1 MDRTSQGPAAV
12 VARLLAAIN
21 AHDLEAM
28 VACFADD
35 YVNEWPAHPQRGF
48 RGNQQVRSNWSQ
60 IFAGVPDLRARL
72 PRMVVDGD
80 TVWAEWDLSGT
91 RRDGAAHLM
100 RGVSIFGV
108 AEGRLAWVRFY
119 LEPVEE
125 TSGDV
130 DTFTHQTVGTNA
142 ADADATGMRS

>member
-12 VARLLAAIN
+12 VARLLEAIN

>member
-1 MDRTSQGPAAV
+1 MDRAGQDPAV
-12 VARLLAAIN
+12 VVERLLAAIN

-35 YVNEWPAHPQRGF
+35 YLNEWPAHPQRGF
-48 RGNQQVRSNWSQ
+48 RGRGQVRTNWSQ

-72 PRMVVDGD
+72 PRMTVDGD
-80 TVWAEWDLSGT
+80 TVWTEWDIAGT
-91 RRDGAAHLM
+91 RPDGGPFLT

-108 AEGRLAWVRFY
+108 REGHLAWVRFY

-130 DTFTHQTVGTNA
+130 DAFTDRVAGTVA
-142 ADADATGMRS
+142 AGADTTGLRS

>member
-1 MDRTSQGPAAV
+1 MNRADQGPAAAV
-12 VARLLAAIN
+12 ERLLAAIN

-48 RGNQQVRSNWSQ
+48 RGSEQVRRNWSQ

-72 PRMVVDGD
+72 PRMTVDGD

-125 TSGDV
+125 ASGDV

>member
-1 MDRTSQGPAAV
+1 MSPTGQGPAV
-12 VARLLAAIN
+12 VVERLLAAIN

-35 YVNEWPAHPQRGF
+35 YLNQWPAHPQRGF
-48 RGNQQVRSNWSQ
+48 RGRGQVRTNWSQ
-60 IFAGVPDLRARL
+60 IFAGVPNLQARL
-72 PRMVVDGD
+72 PRMTVDGD
-80 TVWAEWDLSGT
+80 TVWTEWDIAGT
-91 RRDGAAHLM
+91 RRDGGPFLM

-108 AEGRLAWVRFY
+108 REGRLAWVRFY

-130 DTFTHQTVGTNA
+130 DAHTRRVVGTTA
-142 ADADATGMRS
+142 GADTTEARS

>member
-1 MDRTSQGPAAV
+1 MDRASQGPATV
-12 VARLLAAIN
+12 VERLLAAIN

-35 YVNEWPAHPQRGF
+35 YLNEWPAHPQRGF
-48 RGNQQVRSNWSQ
+48 RGSEQVRRNWSQ

-108 AEGRLAWVRFY
+108 AGGRLAWVRFY

-130 DTFTHQTVGTNA
+130 DTFTHQTVGTNT
-142 ADADATGMRS
+142 ADADATGMGS

>member
-12 VARLLAAIN
+12 VERLLAAIN

-48 RGNQQVRSNWSQ
+48 HGGEQVRRNWSQ

-80 TVWAEWDLSGT
+80 TVWAEWDIAGT

-108 AEGRLAWVRFY
+108 AEGSLAWVRFY

-130 DTFTHQTVGTNA
+130 DTFTHQTVGTSA
-142 ADADATGMRS
+142 ADADATGLRS

>member
-1 MDRTSQGPAAV
+1 MDQAGPAV
-12 VARLLAAIN
+12 VVERLLEAIN

-48 RGNQQVRSNWSQ
+48 RGSAQVRKNWSQ

-80 TVWAEWDLSGT
+80 TVWTEWDMAGT
-91 RRDGAAHLM
+91 RRDGAAFLM

-108 AEGRLAWVRFY
+108 AEDRLAWVRFY

-130 DTFTHQTVGTNA
+130 DANTRRVVGSGA
-142 ADADATGMRS
+142 ASSDAAGVRS

>member
-12 VARLLAAIN
+12 VARLLEAIN

-100 RGVSIFGV
+100 RGVAIYGV
-108 AEGRLAWVRFY
+108 TADRIAWVRFY

-125 TSGDV
+125 ASGDV
-130 DTFTHQTVGTNA
+130 DAFTHQTVGTNA

>member
-1 MDRTSQGPAAV
+1 MDRAVPGPAAV
-12 VARLLAAIN
+12 VERLLAAIN

-28 VACFADD
+28 VACFAED

-48 RGNQQVRSNWSQ
+48 QGSAQVRTNWSQ

-72 PRMVVDGD
+72 PRMTVDGD
-80 TVWAEWDLSGT
+80 TVWTEWDIAGT
-91 RRDGAAHLM
+91 RRDGGPFLM

-108 AEGRLAWVRFY
+108 RDGRLASVRFY

-130 DTFTHQTVGTNA
+130 DVNTRRVVGG
-142 ADADATGMRS
+142 ADAGVRS

>member
-48 RGNQQVRSNWSQ
+48 RGSEQVRRNWSQ

-80 TVWAEWDLSGT
+80 TVWTEWDLSGT

-130 DTFTHQTVGTNA
+130 DTFTHQTVGTNT

>member
-1 MDRTSQGPAAV
+1 MDRPSQGPAAV
-12 VARLLAAIN
+12 VERLLEAIN

-60 IFAGVPDLRARL
+60 IFAGVPDLQARL

-108 AEGRLAWVRFY
+108 AKGRLAWVRFY

-130 DTFTHQTVGTNA
+130 DTFTHQTVGTGA

>member
-1 MDRTSQGPAAV
+1 V
-12 VARLLAAIN
+12 VVERLLAAIN

-130 DTFTHQTVGTNA
+130 DAHTARVVGAGPEGVTP
-142 ADADATGMRS
+142 

>member
-1 MDRTSQGPAAV
+1 MDRGGPAV
-12 VARLLAAIN
+12 VVERLLAAIN

-48 RGNQQVRSNWSQ
+48 EGSAQVGQNWSQ
-60 IFAGVPDLRARL
+60 IFAGVPDLQAKL
-72 PRMVVDGD
+72 PRMAVEGDVVW
-80 TVWAEWDLSGT
+80 TEWDISGT
-91 RRDGAAHLM
+91 RVDGAAFLM

-108 AEGRLAWVRFY
+108 ADGRLAWVRFY

-125 TSGDV
+125 ASGNV
-130 DTFTHQTVGTNA
+130 DAHTRRVVGTA
-142 ADADATGMRS
+142 AAKVEEARS

>member
-1 MDRTSQGPAAV
+1 MDGTSQGPAAAV
-12 VARLLAAIN
+12 EQLLAAIN

-35 YVNEWPAHPQRGF
+35 YLNEWPAHPQRGF
-48 RGNQQVRSNWSQ
+48 RGNQQVRTNWSQ

-80 TVWAEWDLSGT
+80 TVWAEWDIAGT

-100 RGVSIFGV
+100 RGVAIHGIT
-108 AEGRLAWVRFY
+108 EGRIAWVRFY

-130 DTFTHQTVGTNA
+130 NAFTHQTVGTSA
-142 ADADATGMRS
+142 AGTDTTGVRS

>member
-1 MDRTSQGPAAV
+1 MDRGGLGPAV
-12 VARLLAAIN
+12 VVERLLAAIN

-35 YVNEWPAHPQRGF
+35 YLNEWPAHPQRGF
-48 RGNQQVRSNWSQ
+48 QGRAQVRTNWSQ
-60 IFAGVPDLRARL
+60 LFAGVPNLQARL
-72 PRMVVDGD
+72 PRMAVDGD
-80 TVWAEWDLSGT
+80 TVWTEWDLAGT
-91 RRDGAAHLM
+91 RGDGGPFLM

-108 AEGRLAWVRFY
+108 REGRLAWVRYY

-130 DTFTHQTVGTNA
+130 DAHTRRVVGTTA
-142 ADADATGMRS
+142 GADPTGARS

>member
-1 MDRTSQGPAAV
+1 MDRADQGPTAV
-12 VARLLAAIN
+12 VERLLEAIN
-21 AHDLEAM
+21 ARDLEAM

-48 RGNQQVRSNWSQ
+48 RGSEQVRRNWSQ

-108 AEGRLAWVRFY
+108 DEGRLAWVRFY

-130 DTFTHQTVGTNA
+130 DTFTGQTVGTNA

>member
-1 MDRTSQGPAAV
+1 MDRADQGPAAV
-12 VARLLAAIN
+12 VERLLEAIN

-48 RGNQQVRSNWSQ
+48 RGSEQVRRNWSQ
-60 IFAGVPDLRARL
+60 IFSGVPDLRARL

-80 TVWAEWDLSGT
+80 TVWTEWDLSGT
-91 RRDGAAHLM
+91 RPDGAAHLM

-108 AEGRLAWVRFY
+108 AGGRLAWVRFY

-130 DTFTHQTVGTNA
+130 DTFTHQTVGTNT

>member
-1 MDRTSQGPAAV
+1 MERAGQGPAAV
-12 VARLLAAIN
+12 VERLLEAIN

-35 YVNEWPAHPQRGF
+35 YLNEWPAHPQRGF
-48 RGNQQVRSNWSQ
+48 RGNQQVRTNWSQ

-80 TVWAEWDLSGT
+80 TVWAEWDISGT

-100 RGVSIFGV
+100 RGVAIHGIT
-108 AEGRLAWVRFY
+108 ADRIAWVRFY

-130 DTFTHQTVGTNA
+130 NAHTRRVVGTSA
-142 ADADATGMRS
+142 AGTDNTGVRS

>member
-12 VARLLAAIN
+12 VERLLEAIN

-35 YVNEWPAHPQRGF
+35 YLNEWPAHPQRGF
-48 RGNQQVRSNWSQ
+48 QGRAQVRTNWSQ
-60 IFAGVPDLRARL
+60 LFAGVPNLQARL
-72 PRMVVDGD
+72 PRMAVDGD
-80 TVWAEWDLSGT
+80 TVWTEWDISGT
-91 RRDGAAHLM
+91 RGDGTAFLM

-108 AEGRLAWVRFY
+108 ADGRLAWVRFY

-130 DTFTHQTVGTNA
+130 DANTRRMVGTTA
-142 ADADATGMRS
+142 SAETTEVRS

>member
-1 MDRTSQGPAAV
+1 MDRGGRGPAV
-12 VARLLAAIN
+12 VVERLLAAIN

-48 RGNQQVRSNWSQ
+48 KGSAQVRQNWSQ
-60 IFAGVPDLRARL
+60 IFAGVPDLQAKL
-72 PRMVVDGD
+72 PRMAVDGD
-80 TVWAEWDLSGT
+80 VVWTEWDISGT
-91 RRDGAAHLM
+91 RDDGAAFLM

-125 TSGDV
+125 ASGNV
-130 DTFTHQTVGTNA
+130 DAHTRRVLGTT
-142 ADADATGMRS
+142 ATTPVEEARS